1 VLALSISSPSSMP
14 DQSFS
19 LSSCVFCTSVLPA
32 GSVCVV
38 EDTLGLWAAVVC
50 VYIDQI
56 SLKWDL
62 RGLGWLYAKLDATAF
77 WVSDDFNVFNLFN
90 SKSKEALCVLK
101 SVWYRY
107 FPPL

>member
-1 VLALSISSPSSMP
+1 MLALSISSPSSMP

-19 LSSCVFCTSVLPA
+19 LSSCIFCTSVLPA

-62 RGLGWLYAKLDATAF
+62 RGFRVALREIGRDCFLG
-77 WVSDDFNVFNLFN
+77 
-90 SKSKEALCVLK
+90 
-101 SVWYRY
+101 
-107 FPPL
+107 P